1 MKYISRIQALTSKSN
16 GKCLRSIASK
26 PNQNLDIAPKN
37 EASSKNRTANKLKI
51 NRLCSKNTL
60 KITHIGLKIDA
71 ILLKIEPE
79 FGLKIDDI
87 GLKIAGGRRRI
98 RLKIDSAI

>member
-1 MKYISRIQALTSKSN
+1 MKYISRIQALAPKSK

-60 KITHIGLKIDA
+60 KITHNGLKIDA
-71 ILLKIEPE
+71 IH
-79 FGLKIDDI
+79 LKIDAFRTI
-87 GLKIAGGRRRI
+87 YITQRI
-98 RLKIDSAI
+98 VD

>member
-1 MKYISRIQALTSKSN
+1 MKYISRIQPARAKCY

-26 PNQNLDIAPKN
+26 PNQNLNLAPKN

-60 KITHIGLKIDA
+60 KITHNGLKIDA
-71 ILLKIEPE
+71 IH
-79 FGLKIDDI
+79 LKIDAFRTIYITQHIVD
-87 GLKIAGGRRRI
+87 
-98 RLKIDSAI
+98 